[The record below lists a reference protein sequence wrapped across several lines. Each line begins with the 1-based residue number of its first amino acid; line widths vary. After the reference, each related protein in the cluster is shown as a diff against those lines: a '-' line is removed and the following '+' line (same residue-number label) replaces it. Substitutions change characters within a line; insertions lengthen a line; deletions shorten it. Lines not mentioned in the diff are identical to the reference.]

1 MTNFPAVPESIR
13 KLATM
18 DQRGLRQEMLA
29 MLHDNT
35 SVEPG
40 LLASAHFVRGGS
52 ALPVSAAAGADGGA
66 SKAADKLEVRVKEEV
81 QHSSLSLIMGGV
93 ALLYWK

>member
-1 MTNFPAVPESIR
+1 MQKESIC

-29 MLHDNT
+29 MLHDHT
-35 SVEPG
+35 
-40 LLASAHFVRGGS
+40 RGS

-81 QHSSLSLIMGGV
+81 QQSPVSLPVSLGGV
-93 ALLYWK
+93 AFLHCHET

>member
-1 MTNFPAVPESIR
+1 
-13 KLATM
+13 M

-52 ALPVSAAAGADGGA
+52 ALPVSVAVGTNGGA
-66 SKAADKLEVRVKEEV
+66 SKGVDKLEVRVKEEAER
-81 QHSSLSLIMGGV
+81 SSLSLSMGGV
-93 ALLYWK
+93 ALLSWK